1 MGGTVSGSASFTT
14 ERTPFEAIQELHIN
28 EPANL
33 DQDSQAIE
41 AVSFTATTVPADNVD
56 TGLIEWYVDGVK
68 QNTTGPAFT
77 FTPPAGLGSYAIY
90 AKVKDTDIKS
100 EERTISVTGE
110 GFSAITSLTINRPS
124 NLTQTLDGSQTPIV
138 FTVKP
143 NPDTNV
149 DLSLIEWYVNGTLQA
164 AATGSTEFT
173 YTPSTAGTF
182 EVNAKVSGLSVVSDT
197 RTIRLKMPVL
207 EDISVMRE
215 TFDYD
220 LGLRL

>member
-1 MGGTVSGSASFTT
+1 M
-14 ERTPFEAIQELHIN
+14 
-28 EPANL
+28 
-33 DQDSQAIE
+33 
-41 AVSFTATTVPADNVD
+41 
-56 TGLIEWYVDGVK
+56 
-68 QNTTGPAFT
+68 
-77 FTPPAGLGSYAIY
+77 
-90 AKVKDTDIKS
+90 KDTDIKS

-207 EDISVMRE
+207 EAVSYTHLTLPTNRE
-215 TFDYD
+215 V
-220 LGLRL
+220 